1 MRHRNWL
8 WWAWWHAGTYHRH
21 RWTGSH
27 KGWLK
32 RSTRIRNTVCQT
44 QVVGHN
50 YDERELERKPACA
63 EARDNDKY
71 CPNTFLSVLLRGVER
86 LLAAAVS
93 AVDVDGRLC
102 SVTVVCDFGAAS
114 KCAEIIFQYEKTK
127 KHRGMRKRQNTTK
140 HQSDT
145 PATMLIWLVLLLL
158 WVYCKSSFNK
168 KPSCR

>member
-1 MRHRNWL
+1 MTSVNWKGSQ
-8 WWAWWHAGTYHRH
+8 HA
-21 RWTGSH
+21 
-27 KGWLK
+27 LK
-32 RSTRIRNTVCQT
+32 QEITISIV
-44 QVVGHN
+44 
-50 YDERELERKPACA
+50 LM
-63 EARDNDKY
+63 
-71 CPNTFLSVLLRGVER
+71 TFLSVLLRGVER

-145 PATMLIWLVLLLL
+145 PATMLI
-158 WVYCKSSFNK
+158 
-168 KPSCR
+168 